1 MEKNESCLMR
11 HETNREELC
20 CWFRE
25 DLMKELLRSAE
36 NINANCSNGLE
47 I

>member
-11 HETNREELC
+11 HETNREQLR
-20 CWFRE
+20 CWFLE

-36 NINANCSNGLE
+36 TINANRSNGLE